1 MTSNPIQVLQDL
13 GFTALEAE
21 VYIFLLKESPA
32 TGYRIAQGIGKPA
45 ANTYKAIETLQTKG
59 AIIVDEGES
68 RRCQAVPADELMSQ
82 LERNFHKRRSDAA
95 QALARLGGVSDGLGV
110 YQLRSREQVLERS
123 RSMLLRCQQV
133 AICTLFP
140 EPLEELQSDIQSA
153 AARGVM
159 VAVTTYRP
167 VEMPSVEVIVEP
179 RSQEILQRWPGQ
191 WLNLVIDGT
200 ELLLALLGSSGAG
213 VHQAVWTA
221 NSYLSW
227 VYHSAVSATLYAH
240 VLSRQIKEGASIE
253 QLRKTLRYSRRFYA
267 NEAIGYQNLIEQFF
281 GHSPKTDSKKRHKK
295 KTSASASKSSVR
307 AKGKTIR

>member
-59 AIIVDEGES
+59 AIIVDKGES

-191 WLNLVIDGT
+191 WLNL
-200 ELLLALLGSSGAG
+200 
-213 VHQAVWTA
+213 
-221 NSYLSW
+221 
-227 VYHSAVSATLYAH
+227 
-240 VLSRQIKEGASIE
+240 
-253 QLRKTLRYSRRFYA
+253 
-267 NEAIGYQNLIEQFF
+267 
-281 GHSPKTDSKKRHKK
+281 
-295 KTSASASKSSVR
+295 
-307 AKGKTIR
+307 